1 MEISDIKVG
10 VQSKLKLESNIKV
23 LESLILS
30 SFKSIKCMYNNER
43 ETTLIH
49 YTSIND
55 STPPPPKSAKLN
67 QPVNHNQ
74 SGYVKRCKLCFLV
87 S

>member
-10 VQSKLKLESNIKV
+10 VQGKLKLESNIKV

-30 SFKSIKCMYNNER
+30 SFKSIKCMYKKEI

-55 STPPPPKSAKLN
+55 TKNPQN
-67 QPVNHNQ
+67 QPN
-74 SGYVKRCKLCFLV
+74 
-87 S
+87 